1 MKAGRELD
9 ARIAEEVME
18 WDVYRKGEVVYCE
31 APILLRSSVKDGFA
45 AEDIWRCGNN
55 RYSPFSLPHYST
67 QIADAW
73 LVVEKL
79 NNDGYVV
86 EIVNDCVAWNVSF
99 THVDDGKKHVAD
111 WKNSLETQIC
121 LAALKA
127 VKVT

>member
-1 MKAGRELD
+1 MIAGCELD
-9 ARIAEEVME
+9 ALVAEKVMGAYWTERENVCRILWNAEGVEMVME
-18 WDVYRKGEVVYCE
+18 EWYEKGWVPST
-31 APILLRSSVKDGFA
+31 AP
-45 AEDIWRCGNN
+45 
-55 RYSPFSLPHYST
+55 LPEYST
-67 QIADAW
+67 RIQDAW

-99 THVDDGKKHVAD
+99 THVDDGKKHIAD

>member
-1 MKAGRELD
+1 MTADRELD
-9 ARIAEEVME
+9 ARIDAEIFGVE
-18 WDVYRKGEVVYCE
+18 RKLCTIHHAYSC
-31 APILLRSSVKDGFA
+31 
-45 AEDIWRCGNN
+45 CG
-55 RYSPFSLPHYST
+55 RTTKHYST

-121 LAALKA
+121 LAALA
-127 VKVT
+127 VVERRE